1 MPSFTVRPGL
11 TIELRHGNSKPRD
24 SLTLADFVGLDEV
37 DVSAVK
43 DPETK
48 RGKLIKCRIK
58 SSNNVLPP
66 PRVNPRQPWIPLPLP
81 PPSAS
86 SSSTPKVERS
96 SS

>member
-66 PRVNPRQPWIPLPLP
+66 PRVSPRQPWIPLPLP
-81 PPSAS
+81 HPSVP
-86 SSSTPKVERS
+86 SSSTPKAGPS

>member
-24 SLTLADFVGLDEV
+24 SLTLSDFVGLDDV
-37 DVSAVK
+37 DVSVVK

-81 PPSAS
+81 PPSGS
-86 SSSTPKVERS
+86 TSSTPKVERS

>member
-1 MPSFTVRPGL
+1 MPSYTVRPGL
-11 TIELRHGNSKPRD
+11 TIDIRHGNSKPRD
-24 SLTLADFVGLDEV
+24 RLDLADFVGLDDV

-66 PRVNPRQPWIPLPLP
+66 PRVSPRQPWIPLPLP